1 VDSRLKIF
9 CTVAETGS
17 FTRAA
22 RIVHLS
28 QPAVSLQIQS
38 LEELYETKLF
48 DKTEGKISLT
58 PAGQILYE
66 KAKGIL
72 EQFTEIEK
80 EINRLTGMMKGA
92 VNLGASTTLGNYILP
107 YIITEFKKIHP
118 KIKVKM
124 LVGNTA
130 RVEDL
135 LASGFIN
142 FGIVE
147 GNVSKK
153 NISAEK
159 VMSDQLM
166 LVAHPRHPLT
176 RKKSVSIIDLT
187 NEPFILREEGSGTR
201 QKIEEFLKYHG
212 VSVRAL
218 HIGLVLGSTESVK
231 TAVETGSGIAMVSK
245 WSVKKELEDGRLKI
259 IRLKEGGISRTIS
272 LISSK
277 NYRLSNADKEFI
289 LFAKNYPYESL

>member
-1 VDSRLKIF
+1 MDSRLKIF

-58 PAGQILYE
+58 PAGRILYE
-66 KAKGIL
+66 RAKGIL

-80 EINRLTGMMKGA
+80 EINRITGTMKGA

-107 YIITEFKKIHP
+107 YIIAEFKKIHP
-118 KIKVKM
+118 KINIKM
-124 LVGNTA
+124 HVGNTA
-130 RVEDL
+130 RIENL
-135 LASGFIN
+135 LVSGFIN

-147 GNVSKK
+147 GKISKR
-153 NISAEK
+153 NITVEN

-187 NEPFILREEGSGTR
+187 TEPFILREEGSGTR
-201 QKIEEFLKYHG
+201 QKIEEFLRYHG
-212 VSVRAL
+212 LSVRDL
-218 HIGLVLGSTESVK
+218 HIVLILGSTESVK
-231 TAVETGSGIAMVSK
+231 TAVETGSGIAMVSR
-245 WSVKKELEDGRLKI
+245 WSVKKELENGRLKI
-259 IRLKEGGISRTIS
+259 IKLKEGGISRTLS

-277 NYRLSNADKEFI
+277 KYRLTNADKEFI
-289 LFAKNYPYESL
+289 LFVKNFPYETL